1 MALNMSEIAI
11 QPFVEADRR
20 RAERAALRL
29 NATMREAGRGR
40 VTARVIDISTHGCRI
55 EAGSGASV
63 ESWLWLSIA
72 GLETQYCRVVWRCQ
86 EFAGLEFATPLS
98 EPVLDR
104 LLQDTKQLTESTITE
119 LRDIANRTHRLASKE
134 GSADTKTLAELSRK
148 CAVEAVVE
156 GLRLGEGKSANSA
169 SPKDA
174 S

>member
-1 MALNMSEIAI
+1 MALEMTQPAI
-11 QPFVEADRR
+11 QSNGEPDRR

-63 ESWLWLSIA
+63 ETWLWLSIA

-119 LRDIANRTHRLASKE
+119 LRDIASRTHRLASKE
-134 GSADTKTLAELSRK
+134 DSADTKTLAELSRK

-156 GLRLGEGKSANSA
+156 GLRLSDAKGGKTS
-169 SPKDA
+169 
-174 S
+174 

>member
-1 MALNMSEIAI
+1 MTEIAI
-11 QPFVEADRR
+11 QQNIEPDRR

-55 EAGSGASV
+55 EAQSGAQADAWV
-63 ESWLWLSIA
+63 LLSIA

-98 EPVLDR
+98 EAVLDR

-119 LRDIANRTHRLASKE
+119 LRDIANRTHRLASKQDSE
-134 GSADTKTLAELSRK
+134 ETKTLAELSRK

-156 GLRLGEGKSANSA
+156 GLRLSDAKGGKA
-169 SPKDA
+169 S
-174 S
+174 

>member
-1 MALNMSEIAI
+1 MTETAI
-11 QPFVEADRR
+11 QRNVEPDRR

-63 ESWLWLSIA
+63 ETWLWLSIA

-104 LLQDTKQLTESTITE
+104 LLLDTKQLTESTITE
-119 LRDIANRTHRLASKE
+119 LRDIASRTHRLASKE

-156 GLRLGEGKSANSA
+156 GLRLSDSKGGKPS
-169 SPKDA
+169 
-174 S
+174 

>member
-86 EFAGLEFATPLS
+86 EFA
-98 EPVLDR
+98 VLDR

-156 GLRLGEGKSANSA
+156 GLRLGEGKSGNSA

>member
-11 QPFVEADRR
+11 QPFHEPDRR

-63 ESWLWLSIA
+63 ETWLWLSIA

-119 LRDIANRTHRLASKE
+119 LRDIANRTHRLATKQ
-134 GSADTKTLAELSRK
+134 GSADTETLAELSRK

-156 GLRLGEGKSANSA
+156 GFRLSEAKGGSPAGTPKA
-169 SPKDA
+169 S
-174 S
+174 

>member
-1 MALNMSEIAI
+1 MALEMTQTAI
-11 QPFVEADRR
+11 QPNGEPDRR

-63 ESWLWLSIA
+63 ETWLWLSIA

-98 EPVLDR
+98 EAVLDR

-119 LRDIANRTHRLASKE
+119 LRDIANRTHRLASKQDSE
-134 GSADTKTLAELSRK
+134 ETKTLAELSRK

-156 GLRLGEGKSANSA
+156 GLRLSDSKGGKA
-169 SPKDA
+169 S
-174 S
+174 

>member
-1 MALNMSEIAI
+1 MALEMTETAI
-11 QPFVEADRR
+11 QQNGEPDRR

-63 ESWLWLSIA
+63 ETWLWLSIA

-104 LLQDTKQLTESTITE
+104 LLLDTKQLTESTITE
-119 LRDIANRTHRLASKE
+119 LRDIASRTHRLASKE
-134 GSADTKTLAELSRK
+134 GSVDTQTLAELSRK

-156 GLRLGEGKSANSA
+156 GLRLSDSKGGKTS
-169 SPKDA
+169 
-174 S
+174 

>member
-1 MALNMSEIAI
+1 MASMIETSAEPNVS
-11 QPFVEADRR
+11 PDRR

-63 ESWLWLSIA
+63 ETWLWLSIA

-98 EPVLDR
+98 EPVLER
-104 LLQDTKQLTESTITE
+104 LLVDTKQLTESTITE

-134 GSADTKTLAELSRK
+134 NGEDTATLAELSRK
-148 CAVEAVVE
+148 CAVEAIVE
-156 GLRLGEGKSANSA
+156 GLRLGEAKSGST
-169 SPKDA
+169 PKT